1 MKFDKF
7 ASLLHPIIGEGSST
21 HKFCRTLFD
30 AIITEENSDILNSYS
45 QNTFKAY
52 FNGKTSIVK
61 ISQKILAFIEPEQF
75 KSYIEGFSDATA
87 ENLCTAFRD
96 EFPDID
102 LHNASEKITALFVAI
117 IMESAATKKKGYS
130 PKEEQR
136 KNEIHKKLEQKLLAT
151 GAAIAETWTSLVA
164 NLVFED
170 DEPTKEAEAEVE
182 GDTTSPGAAEKTESK
197 VQIIENATVV
207 NQYGENCVHI
217 DHVDTFKL

>member
-21 HKFCRTLFD
+21 HKFTRTLFD
-30 AIITEENSDILNSYS
+30 AIITDENSDILNSYS

-75 KSYIEGFSDATA
+75 RSYLEGFSDATT

-96 EFPDID
+96 ELSDID
-102 LHNASEKITALFVAI
+102 LHNASEKITALFVTI
-117 IMESAATKKKGYS
+117 IIESASTKKKGYS

-136 KNEIHKKLEQKLLAT
+136 KNELNEKLEKKLLAS
-151 GAAIAETWTSLVA
+151 GAAVAKTWTSLVA
-164 NLVFED
+164 NLLLETD
-170 DEPTKEAEAEVE
+170 GEPVNEAEVE
-182 GDTTSPGAAEKTESK
+182 DDTTSSGTTEKDDSK
-197 VQIIENATVV
+197 VQIIENATIV